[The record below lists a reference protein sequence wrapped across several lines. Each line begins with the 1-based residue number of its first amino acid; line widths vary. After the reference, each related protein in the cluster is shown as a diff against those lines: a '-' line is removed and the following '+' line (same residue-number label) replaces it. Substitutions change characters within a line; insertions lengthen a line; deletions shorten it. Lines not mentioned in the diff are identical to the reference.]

1 MPQKTDAICKMALEL
16 KDKGLIDGIGMQSHL
31 DVGFPNVSTYKKAL
45 EKFVETGLDIQV
57 TELDITTSDTS
68 EAGFEKQAEMY
79 KGIMDACVEYA
90 DSISAVV
97 FWGTTDDK
105 SWRAAKTPLLFNE
118 NYTAKPSFYAIVEG
132 REPVVTTA
140 STTETTVETT
150 TTTTT
155 TVTEPVGNVIRG
167 DVNED
172 GMLNGFDLAIMRD
185 MLFKEVALVPSETDP
200 NFQRADMNADGSF
213 NIQDAVTLMKFLLG

>member
-1 MPQKTDAICKMALEL
+1 M
-16 KDKGLIDGIGMQSHL
+16 
-31 DVGFPNVSTYKKAL
+31 
-45 EKFVETGLDIQV
+45 
-57 TELDITTSDTS
+57 DITTSDTS
-68 EAGFEKQAEMY
+68 EAGFEKQAEIY

-132 REPVVTTA
+132 KDPVVTT
-140 STTETTVETT
+140 ETTAETTTT

-172 GMLNGFDLAIMRD
+172 GMLNGFDLAIMRQ
-185 MLFKEVALVPSETDP
+185 MLVGSSAADAVSLEA
-200 NFQRADMNADGSF
+200 RDMNADGSF
-213 NIQDAVTLMKFLLG
+213 STQDAVTLMKFLLG

>member
-1 MPQKTDAICKMALEL
+1 M
-16 KDKGLIDGIGMQSHL
+16 
-31 DVGFPNVSTYKKAL
+31 
-45 EKFVETGLDIQV
+45 
-57 TELDITTSDTS
+57 
-68 EAGFEKQAEMY
+68 
-79 KGIMDACVEYA
+79 
-90 DSISAVV
+90 V

-132 REPVVTTA
+132 RDPVVTTT
-140 STTETTVETT
+140 STTETTAETT

>member
-1 MPQKTDAICKMALEL
+1 MRRVCRQHFRSGILGHHRRQEL
-16 KDKGLIDGIGMQSHL
+16 
-31 DVGFPNVSTYKKAL
+31 
-45 EKFVETGLDIQV
+45 
-57 TELDITTSDTS
+57 
-68 EAGFEKQAEMY
+68 
-79 KGIMDACVEYA
+79 
-90 DSISAVV
+90 
-97 FWGTTDDK
+97 
-105 SWRAAKTPLLFNE
+105 RAAKSPLLFNE
-118 NYTAKPSFYAIVEG
+118 DYTAKPSFYAIVEG
-132 REPVVTTA
+132 REPVVTTTG
-140 STTETTVETT
+140 TTETTAE